1 MLDLNRHAN
10 SGSPNFN
17 SAVSGTIATT
27 RQVLRRKQA
36 MYRRARTIMHSVV
49 IGLLALF
56 AASVNSAFAAGGK
69 LVIADAF
76 APTAG
81 WAMETDDSFV
91 LTRVGCLEALA
102 RIDFEGALVPA
113 LATGWEQALPTEWD
127 VTIRRGREVPQ
138 RRGPQRGRGRRCA
151 ESRALGGRAARRRSP
166 PRSLHPSPRPGA

>member
-1 MLDLNRHAN
+1 
-10 SGSPNFN
+10 
-17 SAVSGTIATT
+17 
-27 RQVLRRKQA
+27 
-36 MYRRARTIMHSVV
+36 MHSVV

-69 LVIADAF
+69 LVVADAF

-113 LATGWEQALPTEWD
+113 LATGWEQVSPTEWD
-127 VTIRRGREVPQ
+127 VTIREGVKFHNGEDLNAAAVA
-138 RRGPQRGRGRRCA
+138 G
-151 ESRALGGRAARRRSP
+151 ALNHVLSADAPARRRSP